1 MRFRSSWIV
10 ALAVGGAMTSGCT
23 GLFTKHA
30 IERFA
35 VSMQEQDL
43 EKLKQSTSSY
53 FEEKALRQ
61 EDAAKGLSM
70 LKVPVGKVEIVSV
83 EELEDGRRRARVKVG
98 EKDNKREIEYILAK
112 DRSKAR
118 WVVDDVIMIQDSGKG
133 NIVERSVTEQM
144 DLLLT
149 CRELLIS
156 WRGSNR
162 EEQLSFC
169 DEKLQGHLRPL
180 PPVWLEQLFNEIA
193 GPGRQQ
199 TFKPDARLNGNT
211 AVVVL
216 PHPNGSMY
224 LELVRESDR
233 WLLHDLAVEPKS
245 KESTGIRSLMKMV
258 SSLDQTAKFLTA
270 YHEENREAL
279 AKLTTKHLSKQ
290 CLIGAD
296 LKEVPLPAPEL
307 LETNYEA
314 RQYTDGTNVIKRVEL
329 LITKEKQ
336 TYMITLR
343 DEEVDLNENGGKTSQ
358 LLVDEVTIY
367 ENGSKDVKRLSSLF
381 LTRAIADAYL
391 DALIKRDVARL
402 KEISSSD
409 FNRRVWS
416 RPESSHFAIMPDPA
430 LTEGETE
437 VISTTFRGDTSEVT
451 LVQAGTPLTMVLTL
465 ANGWMVVDDV
475 QMPALDRPTSLKKNL
490 ECLLTIHAFTT
501 ALNMGDLDGLIRH
514 SADGLDRI
522 VWRQVAEVPP
532 LTRQMVRPMLSE
544 VVSIQ
549 IADDAAHV
557 RTSDG
562 DIEAHI
568 QLVREGDRL
577 VVHDVTLTSNSVPD
591 QQFALL
597 GTLRQMIAAGQLG
610 PANKKTG
617 RIQPVGG
624 TLPLPSMKKTSSF
637 EPIDQAVYREEVP
650 IEPVSREL
658 KHSEEA
664 PNLTSPQPE

>member
-1 MRFRSSWIV
+1 MRNRSSWIV
-10 ALAVGGAMTSGCT
+10 ALAVGGALTSGCT

-43 EKLKQSTSSY
+43 DKLKQSSSSY

-61 EDAAKGLSM
+61 EDSAKGLSM
-70 LKVPVGKVEIVSV
+70 LKVPVGKLEIASI
-83 EELEDGRRRARVKVG
+83 EELEDGRRKAKVKVG
-98 EKDNKREIEYILAK
+98 EKDNKREIEYILTR
-112 DRSKAR
+112 DRQKGR
-118 WVVDDVIMIQDSGKG
+118 WVVDDVIMTQDSGKG
-133 NIVERSVTEQM
+133 NVVERSVTEQM

-156 WRGSNR
+156 WRGTDR
-162 EEQLSFC
+162 DEQLSFC

-180 PPVWLEQLFNEIA
+180 PPVWLDQLLKEIA

-258 SSLDQTAKFLTA
+258 SSLDMSAKFLQA
-270 YHEENREAL
+270 YQEENRESL
-279 AKLTTKHLSKQ
+279 SRLTTRQLSKH

-296 LKEVPLPAPEL
+296 LKEVPLPATEL
-307 LETNYEA
+307 LETGYEA
-314 RQYTDGTNVIKRVEL
+314 RQYTDGTSTIKRVEL
-329 LITKEKQ
+329 LISKDSQ

-343 DEEVDLNENGGKTSQ
+343 EEEVELEEKGMKTSQ

-381 LTRAIADAYL
+381 LTRAIADAYVK
-391 DALIKRDVARL
+391 ALVKRDVARL
-402 KEISSSD
+402 KEISSTD

-416 RPESSHFAIMPDPA
+416 RPESSHFAIMPEPA
-430 LTEGETE
+430 LTEGESE
-437 VISTTFRGDTSEVT
+437 IVSVTFRGDTSEVT
-451 LVQAGTPLTMVLTL
+451 LVQDGTPLTLVMNL

-475 QMPALDRPTSLKKNL
+475 QMPALDRPLSMKTNL
-490 ECLLTIHAFTT
+490 ENLLTVHAFTT
-501 ALNMGDLDGLIRH
+501 ALNSGDLDGLIRH

-532 LTRQMVRPMLSE
+532 LARQMIRPMLSE
-544 VVSIQ
+544 VVAIQ
-549 IADDAAHV
+549 VAEEGTYV

-562 DIEAHI
+562 QIEAQV
-568 QLVREGDRL
+568 QLVREGDR
-577 VVHDVTLTSNSVPD
+577 VVVFDVTLSSNAVPD

-624 TLPLPSMKKTSSF
+624 TLPLPSMKKPSSF

-650 IEPVSREL
+650 IDSVPREIRHNDSATEL
-658 KHSEEA
+658 
-664 PNLTSPQPE
+664 SPQPE